1 MFRSFS
7 MRNYIT
13 FELKKPRCLIPIVFL
28 DSFQFLQTSLEKSAK
43 SLEASQVF
51 KLKENFP
58 INTDLEMFTKKK
70 GLQVK
75 I

>member
-1 MFRSFS
+1 M
-7 MRNYIT
+7 
-13 FELKKPRCLIPIVFL
+13 VFL

-43 SLEASQVF
+43 SLEASQVV

-58 INTDLEMFTKKK
+58 INTDLEMFTKK